1 MVLIDSHCHVSH
13 LPVRQAGQKKGQKA
27 VVERA
32 QKAGIK
38 KFVNVACQLSELE
51 PALSLAN
58 EFDCVWL
65 SAGIHPTSLT
75 EDIEKSL
82 ATIRQFAV
90 KEKKVV
96 AIGETGLDYY
106 HDRHPHDRQEAF
118 FVGQLEI
125 ARDLGLPAIIH
136 IRSSKNPG
144 GNETVFID
152 ALRILERE
160 NFSNAVMHC
169 FSGNMTEAEKVLDL
183 GLMISFTGIITY
195 AANEDLRNVV
205 KMVPLDRMMLETDSP
220 YLTVEGRRGQAG
232 EPADI
237 RVIAEAVAKIKD
249 VPLEEVARM
258 TTANAER
265 FFRI

>member
-13 LPVRQAGQKKGQKA
+13 LKKGQKA
-27 VVERA
+27 VIERA
-32 QKAGIK
+32 EKAGIK
-38 KFVNVACQLSELE
+38 KFVNVACQLSEFG
-51 PALSLAN
+51 PALKLAK
-58 EFDCVWL
+58 EFDCIWL

-75 EDIEKSL
+75 EDTKDAL
-82 ATIRQFAV
+82 AAIRQFTV
-90 KEKKVV
+90 SEKKVV

-106 HDRHPHDRQEAF
+106 HDRFPHDQQEAF
-118 FVGQLEI
+118 FTGQLEI
-125 ARDLGLPAIIH
+125 ARDLGLPAVIH

-144 GNETVFID
+144 GNEAVFVD

-195 AANEDLRNVV
+195 AANESLREVV

-220 YLTVEGRRGQAG
+220 YLTVESRRGQAG

-237 RVIAEAVAKIKD
+237 KIIAEAVAKIKG
-249 VPLEEVARM
+249 VPFEEVARM

-265 FFRI
+265 FFGI

>member
-1 MVLIDSHCHVSH
+1 MVLIDSHCHISH
-13 LPVRQAGQKKGQKA
+13 LPRQSQKA
-27 VVERA
+27 VIDRA
-32 QKAGIK
+32 LKAGVK
-38 KFVNVACQLSELE
+38 KFVNVACQLSELQ
-51 PALSLAN
+51 PSLALAN
-58 EFDCVWL
+58 EFEFIW
-65 SAGIHPTSLT
+65 STAGIHPTSLT
-75 EDIEKSL
+75 ENMEKDL
-82 ATIRQFAV
+82 AVIREFAAR
-90 KEKKVV
+90 EKKVV
-96 AIGETGLDYY
+96 AIGEIGLDYY
-106 HDRHPHDRQEAF
+106 HDRFPHDRQKAF
-118 FVGQLEI
+118 FTEQLRI
-125 ARDLGLPAIIH
+125 ADELDLPAIIH

-144 GNETVFID
+144 GNETVFVD

-160 NFSNAVMHC
+160 DFSNGVMHC

-195 AANEDLRNVV
+195 AANESLREVV

-220 YLTVEGRRGQAG
+220 YLTVESRKGQAG

-237 RVIAEAVAKIKD
+237 RLIAEAVAKIKG